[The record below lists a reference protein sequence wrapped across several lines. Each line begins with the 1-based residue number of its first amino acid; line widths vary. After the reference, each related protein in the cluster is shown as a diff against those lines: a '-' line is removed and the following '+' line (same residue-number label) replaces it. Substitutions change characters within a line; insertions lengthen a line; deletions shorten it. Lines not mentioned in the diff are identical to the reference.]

1 MACHAGAAAIGDEGN
16 IVLFGILKQSLNI
29 QGRLRIGNTIGKYAK
44 VAAAHGEPVGEALP
58 AGVTHPIFGRV
69 DTGRVWRQLTVWH
82 LGTNLIQRYI
92 RQWNGTP
99 YALVQK
105 PLPLFG

>member
-1 MACHAGAAAIGDEGN
+1 MAGHAGAAAIGNEGN
-16 IVLFGILKQSLNI
+16 IVLFGILKQGLDI

-44 VAAAHGEPVGEALP
+44 VAAAHGEPVCEALA

-69 DTGRVWRQLTVWH
+69 DTARIWRQPTVWH
-82 LGTNLIQRYI
+82 LGTNMFQRYI
-92 RQWNGTP
+92 RQRSGAS

-105 PLPLFG
+105 PPPLFG